1 MLQNSLQPI
10 ELKML
15 IGSPS
20 KHGTARAVHGDS
32 KSLHSRLGFYLG
44 LYLVPALLC
53 LVQPHH
59 WLQAVLTVGVIPGLW
74 RSMRRAN
81 RRGRLDLSELVLFS
95 LTTALVSVVV
105 ACVSS
110 VLGWI
115 SLLCWTLV
123 ALEQSHRR
131 QRRRGLA
138 Y

>member
-1 MLQNSLQPI
+1 MLPNSLQLI
-10 ELKML
+10 ELKM
-15 IGSPS
+15 
-20 KHGTARAVHGDS
+20 T
-32 KSLHSRLGFYLG
+32 RLGFYLG

-59 WLQAVLTVGVIPGLW
+59 WLQAVLTVGLIPGLW

-81 RRGRLDLSELVLFS
+81 RRGRLDGSELVLFS

-105 ACVSS
+105 AGVSS

-115 SLLCWTLV
+115 SLVCWTLV
-123 ALEQSHRR
+123 ALEQA
-131 QRRRGLA
+131 QRREGLRLA